1 MKMFL
6 RKREVRQVSERT
18 PHLPIQGGS
27 TASRA
32 ALRLKAVA
40 AQHASIKIGGFDFPA
55 VRLVRAASEAAA

>member
-1 MKMFL
+1 M
-6 RKREVRQVSERT
+6 SERT